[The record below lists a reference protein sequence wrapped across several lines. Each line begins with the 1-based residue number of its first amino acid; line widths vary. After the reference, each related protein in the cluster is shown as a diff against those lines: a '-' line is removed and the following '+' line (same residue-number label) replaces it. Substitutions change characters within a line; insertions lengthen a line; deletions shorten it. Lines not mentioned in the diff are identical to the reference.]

1 MVKRSDRKKKVV
13 EAECPNMV
21 ATYNMC
27 MGGVDLLDSQ
37 ISLYRIEIY
46 FRKWYLCIVFH
57 LFDIICVEAWLL
69 YRRDCVKSG
78 VIAEMPLLDFISEF
92 AQCLSVAPIKCKVG
106 RCPSS
111 DAEMQ

>member
-1 MVKRSDRKKKVV
+1 MVQRSDRKKKVV
-13 EAECPNMV
+13 EVECPNMV

-27 MGGVDLLDSQ
+27 MGGVDLFHSQ

-46 FRKWYLCIVFH
+46 SKKWYLCIVFH

-78 VIAEMPLLDFISEF
+78 VTDEMPLLDFKSEL
-92 AQCLSVAPIKCKVG
+92 AQCLSVAPIKRKVE